1 MRLSGLKRDVI
12 LSYKGIQIVLGHY
25 GLIQGLTIQGVEYL
39 GAIFETLF
47 ISSMKNGGQ
56 ISSDGRTIPSDSP
69 VVGAS

>member
-39 GAIFETLF
+39 GAILLDPFDIFHE
-47 ISSMKNGGQ
+47 KWR
-56 ISSDGRTIPSDSP
+56 SDLVRWTNDTF
-69 VVGAS
+69 